1 MHGVKGNGILHNAS
15 IFWESPGGV
24 FAGVFPKSRSTQKE
38 WMATAPAHIMRVPAL
53 QCNIRAFKAMNPP
66 SVVNR
71 PSQGKLEDSISK
83 GIHKIR
89 KHSPSLLLSTVS

>member
-1 MHGVKGNGILHNAS
+1 MGLKEMGSCTMPPFSGKVPEACLQVYFQSRGA
-15 IFWESPGGV
+15 
-24 FAGVFPKSRSTQKE
+24 PKKE
-38 WMATAPAHIMRVPAL
+38 WMATVPAHIMRVPAL

-71 PSQGKLEDSISK
+71 PSQGKLEDSISR

-89 KHSPSLLLSTVS
+89 KHFPSLLLSTVS